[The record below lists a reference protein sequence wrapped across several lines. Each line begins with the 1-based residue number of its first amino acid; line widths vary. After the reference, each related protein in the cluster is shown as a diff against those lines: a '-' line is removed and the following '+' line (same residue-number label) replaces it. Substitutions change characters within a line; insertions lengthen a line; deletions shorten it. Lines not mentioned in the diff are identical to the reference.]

1 MKKFVV
7 VFKQIWLNI
16 ELNVTQK
23 FENEQRRRVWKS
35 FTKVINNNYCEQDLQ
50 Q

>member
-7 VFKQIWLNI
+7 VFKLIWLNI
-16 ELNVTQK
+16 ELNVAQK
-23 FENEQRRRVWKS
+23 FEDKQQRIAWKS
-35 FTKVINNNYCEQDLQ
+35 VTKVINNNYCAQDLQ